1 MKMNRVDLFLTAL
14 SFVSLCPLAIIGRK
28 ISGTPPPPHSKE
40 DVGAGK
46 KPADKPPARKN

>member
-14 SFVSLCPLAIIGRK
+14 SFASLCPLTVTGRR
-28 ISGTPPPPHSKE
+28 TPGAPLPPHSKE

-46 KPADKPPARKN
+46 KLADKPPRGKR